1 MSRRTK
7 KTLVKGLIV
16 MGLIVFI
23 PMLIGLI
30 PNIIFGVIP
39 RLPSVLKLIGVIVI
53 TLLVERQSG
62 ARGHKRS
69 TIALEVVI
77 GGVFLGTLLKSMM

>member
-39 RLPSVLKLIGVIVI
+39 RLPSVVKLVCVVILTILIVRKS
-53 TLLVERQSG
+53 VVN
-62 ARGHKRS
+62 GHQKS
-69 TIALEVVI
+69 TIALEIVLGLI
-77 GGVFLGTLLKSMM
+77 FLGVIIKDML